1 VVVDEEHHQPGIL
14 SAISLGG
21 NVNGVQLLR
30 RETVEKI
37 FEVQCDGPDL
47 VLAQPPVRWGV
58 GYGLPQRDTF
68 PYVPDGKICFWGG
81 WGGSWELM
89 NPDHRA
95 TFAHVMN
102 KMGPGIEG
110 SERTARYA
118 RLFYKT
124 LG

>member
-1 VVVDEEHHQPGIL
+1 M
-14 SAISLGG
+14 GG
-21 NVNGVQLLR
+21 NVNDVQLLR

-47 VLAQPPVRWGV
+47 VLAQLPVRWGV

-95 TFAHVMN
+95 TFAYVMN

-118 RLFYKT
+118 RLFYET